1 VERAGGGGW
10 WAELGQAQLVGCCA
24 EMVDGLK
31 EKGNRVGKEK
41 SLTILKRAQAIE
53 FKFEF
58 EFQQLKTMHQHEC
71 NK

>member
-1 VERAGGGGW
+1 
-10 WAELGQAQLVGCCA
+10 LVGCCA